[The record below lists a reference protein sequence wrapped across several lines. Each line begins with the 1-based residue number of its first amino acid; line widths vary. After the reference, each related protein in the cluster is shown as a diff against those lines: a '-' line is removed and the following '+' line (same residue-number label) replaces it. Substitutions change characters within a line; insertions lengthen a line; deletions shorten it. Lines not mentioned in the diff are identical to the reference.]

1 VVTGYGSKSITVE
14 DLTCT
19 IPPGFSALIGS
30 SVAVGDKAS
39 IACVGGVLNA
49 LAVTSTS

>member
-1 VVTGYGSKSITVE
+1 MTAVSPKAITVG

-19 IPPGFSALIGS
+19 ITPSFSALIGS

-39 IACVGGVLNA
+39 IACVGGVLAA
-49 LAVTSTS
+49 LAVTRTS